1 MSTMANRIT
10 TAPSAEDS
18 RQKFE
23 SAIAQIQQ
31 SPQPS
36 APHRAPIAVRR
47 SPLSAA
53 VHNHATEKRA
63 LTEAARALALLWNVS
78 PTRVR

>member
-1 MSTMANRIT
+1 MSTMANRIAA
-10 TAPSAEDS
+10 APSAEDS

-23 SAIAQIQQ
+23 SAIARIQQ
-31 SPQPS
+31 SAQPS

-47 SPLSAA
+47 RPLSAA
-53 VHNHATEKRA
+53 VDNQATEKRA
-63 LTEAARALALLWNVS
+63 LTDAARALALLWNVS

>member
-1 MSTMANRIT
+1 MSTMANRIAA
-10 TAPSAEDS
+10 APSAEDS

-31 SPQPS
+31 SAS
-36 APHRAPIAVRR
+36 APHRAPIAVSRR
-47 SPLSAA
+47 PLSA
-53 VHNHATEKRA
+53 VDNQATEKRA
-63 LTEAARALALLWNVS
+63 LTDAARALALLWNVS